1 MLRFLAQM
9 ALAVLAN
16 AVGLL
21 VASLV
26 VPGFSMQP
34 VGFVIAVVIFSV
46 LQGVLS
52 PFMLSMS
59 LRYMPA
65 IRGGVAL
72 VTTLVS
78 LVLTNWLTDGLNI
91 SGLTAWVLG
100 PFVVWLAVLLAAV
113 VLPLF
118 LFKQLLSDRPRRQS
132 TITGA

>member
-9 ALAVLAN
+9 ARAVLAN

-132 TITGA
+132 TIAGA